1 MKENSIEEDIKIVEN
16 LLQTAHVDN
25 EEYYKQI
32 EIGDITFNAIK
43 NIVSDYNK
51 VVSELKKYKNMYE
64 AEHEIHTIRNEQLE
78 RKENSIKGDGFKCLE

>member
-1 MKENSIEEDIKIVEN
+1 MKEKDWNGNKKTTFV
-16 LLQTAHVDN
+16 T
-25 EEYYKQI
+25 YKQI